1 MVSVKWDLANNML
14 RHKHEI
20 VAYDVNPEPGRKL
33 ADLGAVYVDTIEE
46 LVSNLKAPRIIWMM
60 VPAGEIVDKVK

>member
-33 ADLGAVYVDTIEE
+33 ADLGAVSVDTIEE
-46 LVSNLKAPRIIWMM
+46 LVSNLKDH
-60 VPAGEIVDKVK
+60 VSSG